1 MRLNKWL
8 STQQW
13 PEDLKFKFRGAD
25 EEQKEAG
32 DFLSKAVIAALAL
45 MFIILITQFNS
56 FYQTFLTLF
65 TVILSVFGVML
76 GILITGQTFSIIMT
90 GTGIVALAGIVV
102 NNAIVFVVLIFTT
115 QIQRN
120 ERSHVCHSN

>member
-1 MRLNKWL
+1 MNTDQKVGEIEKWL
-8 STQQW
+8 ADQQW
-13 PEDLKFKFRGAD
+13 SEDLKFQFRGAD

-32 DFLSKAVIAALAL
+32 DFLSKAAVAALAL

-90 GTGIVALAGIVV
+90 GTGIAVSYTHLTLPTIYSV
-102 NNAIVFVVLIFTT
+102 
-115 QIQRN
+115 
-120 ERSHVCHSN
+120 